1 MWALAAFS
9 YICFLR
15 IIFYFSHL
23 VFLCLLK
30 PLVQKALVKGAICRA
45 KSSSSVRT
53 GSLRAQGA
61 GCTMLEPERKCFLK
75 SSQKRLKPAP
85 VHRAC
90 LAQQLVLAE
99 LWTEGVKSSGSV
111 GCSCTAY
118 FNAYIVF
125 PCAFLFNSTSGAL
138 TPNFLA
144 AG

>member
-1 MWALAAFS
+1 MKAKLKLHTGEQFVYQSCGLWLPS
-9 YICFLR
+9 HIYVFLR

-85 VHRAC
+85 VHRVC

-99 LWTEGVKSSGSV
+99 L
-111 GCSCTAY
+111 
-118 FNAYIVF
+118 
-125 PCAFLFNSTSGAL
+125 
-138 TPNFLA
+138 
-144 AG
+144 